1 MDDRARTLIIT
12 TLILLIIIGLIA
24 GIIFYVTRLIKS
36 RQSITNPTQTRG
48 TISVATPTQTPARI
62 QGSTPSPT
70 QQPAAQVPTSAN
82 TKVFKGQGFELFY
95 PKNWGLLTCTNSQNF
110 ELDPE
115 NSTDQKVA
123 CDVALKPVTVL
134 VGSSEC
140 QGQTIVKGGVTFTK
154 QENKTDSGV
163 DYTWCTKSTPAL
175 EVSHRVSPANGRATS
190 TKDFSKEIEEMISKI
205 RFTQSS

>member
-12 TLILLIIIGLIA
+12 TLILLIILGLVA

-36 RQSITNPTQTRG
+36 RQSTTNPTQTRG
-48 TISVATPTQTPARI
+48 TISVSSPTPARI
-62 QGSTPSPT
+62 QGSTPAPT
-70 QQPAAQVPTSAN
+70 QQASAQAPAN
-82 TKVFKGQGFELFY
+82 TKVFKGQGFELYY

-115 NSTDQKVA
+115 NGTDQKVA
-123 CDVALKPVTVL
+123 CDVALKPVTIL

-140 QGQTIVKGGVTFTK
+140 QGQTIDKGGVTFTK
-154 QENKTDSGV
+154 QENKTDNGV

-190 TKDFSKEIEEMISKI
+190 TKDFSKEIEDMISKL
-205 RFTQSS
+205 RFTQAS

>member
-36 RQSITNPTQTRG
+36 RQATTRPTQTQG
-48 TISVATPTQTPARI
+48 TISVATSTPTPVRI

-70 QQPAAQVPTSAN
+70 QQAAAQAPAN
-82 TKVFKGQGFELFY
+82 TKVFKAEGFQLYY

-115 NSTDQKVA
+115 SGTDQKVA

-134 VGSSEC
+134 VGSSDC
-140 QGQTIVKGGVTFTK
+140 QGQTIDKGGVTFTRE
-154 QENKTDSGV
+154 ENKTDSGV

-175 EVSHRVSPANGRATS
+175 EISHRVSPSDDRATS
-190 TKDFSKEIEEMISKI
+190 IKDFSKEIEEMISKI
-205 RFTQSS
+205 RFTQAF